1 MRETVKPSVQRPSLE
16 AEAARAWRQSCRG
29 WSAGR
34 GGMIAPPWAPGIL
47 VYQWATYRLLFA
59 SRRR

>member
-1 MRETVKPSVQRPSLE
+1 MRETVKPSVQRPSVE
-16 AEAARAWRQSCRG
+16 AEAARAWRAILPRLERRSWWDDR
-29 WSAGR
+29 
-34 GGMIAPPWAPGIL
+34 PPWAPGIL